1 MTVSTHDLFPNLVNT
16 AAETAQ
22 EQPQQETN
30 FSQANQQP
38 DRQRITLAIT
48 GASGVHYGL
57 ALLEQLL
64 AANCQVD
71 LLISKAGHL
80 VIQTETQEKLPAN
93 PAKLTELL
101 SKKYQHLSGKVQ
113 AYGREDWFTPPA
125 SGSGAA
131 ASMVICPCSTS
142 SLAALAT
149 GSSNN
154 LIERAGDVALKERR
168 KLILVVRET
177 PLHQVHL
184 EHMLKLTQM
193 GAVIMPASP
202 GFYNQP
208 QSLQDLTD
216 FMLARILN
224 HLGLEHQLQAPWGE
238 SLILY

>member
-1 MTVSTHDLFPNLVNT
+1 MP
-16 AAETAQ
+16 
-22 EQPQQETN
+22 
-30 FSQANQQP
+30 ANDKTQ
-38 DRQRITLAIT
+38 QRITLAIT

-57 ALLEQLL
+57 ALLEALL

-80 VIQTETQEKLPAN
+80 VIQTETAEKLPAN
-93 PAKLTELL
+93 PEKLTQLL
-101 SKKYQHLSGKVQ
+101 SEKYQHLPGKVQ
-113 AYGREDWFTPPA
+113 AFGREDWFTPPA

-142 SLAALAT
+142 TLSALAV
-149 GSSNN
+149 GASNN

-208 QSLQDLTD
+208 QSLEDLTN

-224 HLGLEHQLQAPWGE
+224 HLGLEQELQPSWGE
-238 SLILY
+238 KA